1 MENSKKITIQDVAK
15 YANVSVGTIDRVIH
29 NRGKVSDDKKQ
40 RVEDAIRKLD
50 FNPNF
55 LARTLALGKRFT
67 ISILIPGAPY
77 TDHYWSIP
85 KSGIEKAASMYK
97 DFGVIMDLHF
107 YNLFDEVSFVEK
119 TRKILETEPDGVIVA
134 PLFIHESLLFVEK
147 LKEKQI
153 PYVFI
158 DSDIPEQGSLTY
170 IGPDV
175 KQSAYIAAKLLHT
188 VVQKNDDVLILN
200 MVKGIENA
208 AALKRMEAGFRD
220 FYRENSFD
228 EDVIHTLTINSTDRE
243 TVFRELTKF
252 YIKNQHIKGVFV
264 TNSKAYLVS
273 GFHVMHELD
282 TRVVGFDLVKENVEH
297 LKSGGID
304 YLISQ
309 SPLLQ
314 GMKAFQT
321 LFELFVYKNKPH
333 QTQYVPLD
341 IIIREN
347 VDFYIN
353 FQ

>member
-1 MENSKKITIQDVAK
+1 MK
-15 YANVSVGTIDRVIH
+15 
-29 NRGKVSDDKKQ
+29 NRLLKRPVKFWKLNQRCYRSPAFYSGK
-40 RVEDAIRKLD
+40 
-50 FNPNF
+50 FGF
-55 LARTLALGKRFT
+55 CGKT
-67 ISILIPGAPY
+67 Q
-77 TDHYWSIP
+77 
-85 KSGIEKAASMYK
+85 K
-97 DFGVIMDLHF
+97 
-107 YNLFDEVSFVEK
+107 
-119 TRKILETEPDGVIVA
+119 
-134 PLFIHESLLFVEK
+134 
-147 LKEKQI
+147 KQI